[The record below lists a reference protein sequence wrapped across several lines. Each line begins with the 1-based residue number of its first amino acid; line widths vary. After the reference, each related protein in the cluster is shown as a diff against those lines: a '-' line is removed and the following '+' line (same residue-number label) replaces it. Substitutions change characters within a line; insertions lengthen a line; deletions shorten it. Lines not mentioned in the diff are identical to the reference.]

1 MISWKLGWDQTLN
14 TWLHWL
20 FRRTPSSS
28 LSLLGQSEEGGDD
41 AHVEV
46 VCPDAHDVVQ
56 DTRHLPEQDADVLG
70 PQKLPDGQSL
80 AALLYSISF
89 CVPLWSRL
97 MWGSA
102 LVTVWNTILSLSS
115 SLHQSSAHLSS
126 SSWNTSLKTP
136 WAAGC
141 WGPNLSWNYIVDV
154 QYLTTLLFTCKL
166 LRLGQPASVGHQLGF
181 VLLLGEEE
189 VLLFVLAS
197 VISQDGLWNVD
208 VLPPGGLHVH

>member
-1 MISWKLGWDQTLN
+1 MYLALRSFSSVKLKEKF
-14 TWLHWL
+14 L
-20 FRRTPSSS
+20 FFNSSS
-28 LSLLGQSEEGGDD
+28 SALTCSTVRCKSYS
-41 AHVEV
+41 
-46 VCPDAHDVVQ
+46 
-56 DTRHLPEQDADVLG
+56 RS
-70 PQKLPDGQSL
+70 PDGQSL
-80 AALLYSISF
+80 AAFLYSISF

-115 SLHQSSAHLSS
+115 SLHLSSAHLSL
-126 SSWNTSLKTP
+126 SSWITSLKTP